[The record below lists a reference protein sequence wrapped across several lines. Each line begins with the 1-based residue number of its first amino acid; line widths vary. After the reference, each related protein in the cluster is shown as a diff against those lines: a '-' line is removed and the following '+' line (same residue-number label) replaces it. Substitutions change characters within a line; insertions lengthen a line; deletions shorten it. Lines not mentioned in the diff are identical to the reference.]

1 MSEERVDLR
10 ELLERFPWL
19 TERRVRSMVNER
31 SVPHWK
37 IRRRLLFDPEDF
49 QRMLDE
55 GYFPPASR
63 SQA

>member
-1 MSEERVDLR
+1 VSKERVGLR

-37 IRRRLLFDPEDF
+37 VRQRLLFDPEDF

-55 GYFPPASR
+55 GYVPPASR
-63 SQA
+63 PQA